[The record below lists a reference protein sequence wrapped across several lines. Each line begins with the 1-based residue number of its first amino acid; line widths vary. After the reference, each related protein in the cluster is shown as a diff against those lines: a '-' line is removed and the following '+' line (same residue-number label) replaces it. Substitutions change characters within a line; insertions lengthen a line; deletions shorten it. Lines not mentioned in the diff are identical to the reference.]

1 MQCKVRSTRV
11 INGKERFIFYIF
23 YCLKVRE
30 EFEMKVCLLK
40 GRGNINRHIL
50 VRSSKVICQQAL
62 NRLYQP
68 EWNAN
73 QNEMKNTY
81 PFYIAWQVLKLI
93 IYKMQRPSSFISY
106 LLYIFLLNGFIQGG
120 DRVVSCTKK
129 NLHHH
134 YPLRLQNSTVLRHI
148 LKGSLRLPFFC
159 SGSTN
164 PSIPQAQENYLHP

>member
-1 MQCKVRSTRV
+1 
-11 INGKERFIFYIF
+11 
-23 YCLKVRE
+23 
-30 EFEMKVCLLK
+30 MKVCLLK

-73 QNEMKNTY
+73 QNEMKNTC
-81 PFYIAWQVLKLI
+81 PFYIAWQVFKLI

-106 LLYIFLLNGFIQGG
+106 LLYIFLLNGFIQGD

-129 NLHHH
+129 KLHHH

-164 PSIPQAQENYLHP
+164 PSIPQAQESYLHP